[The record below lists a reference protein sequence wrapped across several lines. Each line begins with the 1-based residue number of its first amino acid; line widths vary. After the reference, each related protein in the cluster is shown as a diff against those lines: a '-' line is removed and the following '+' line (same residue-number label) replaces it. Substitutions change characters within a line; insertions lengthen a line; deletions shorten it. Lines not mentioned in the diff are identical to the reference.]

1 MDTYRIYEQFK
12 EPFGE
17 PAARAL
23 AETLGRMFEELHDTV
38 TKEDFST
45 LREAIG
51 SDVSR
56 LDRSLERLAE
66 AQTRTEAN
74 VAELADG
81 QRQLA
86 EAQTRTEAN
95 VARLDATVAKLAEAQ
110 TRTEA
115 NVARLDA
122 TVAKLAEAQTRTEAN
137 VARLD
142 ATVAKLAEAQART
155 EVKVAE
161 LAAGQRQLAE
171 AQARSEAN
179 IAHLD
184 ATVAKLAEA
193 QTAMAT
199 ALERLTIR
207 TDDVVGR
214 TFELHFRD
222 RLTAYLGRFLRRGKL
237 VPNDRL
243 LDQIEPHLSDREVD
257 DVLRADVIASGLVNG
272 EQTHVVVEVS
282 FTGDVDDIVRADERA
297 RLLRRAG
304 LAAIPLVACNAI
316 SPESTAFAKGRQ
328 VRIWLNGSLLESAA

>member
-38 TKEDFST
+38 TKEDFRT
-45 LREAIG
+45 LREAID

-66 AQTRTEAN
+66 AQARTEVN
-74 VAELADG
+74 VAELAAG

-95 VARLDATVAKLAEAQ
+95 VAHLDATVAKLAEAQ

-115 NVARLDA
+115 NV
-122 TVAKLAEAQTRTEAN
+122 
-137 VARLD
+137 
-142 ATVAKLAEAQART
+142 
-155 EVKVAE
+155 
-161 LAAGQRQLAE
+161 
-171 AQARSEAN
+171 
-179 IAHLD
+179 AHLD

-214 TFELHFRD
+214 TFELQFRD

>member
-12 EPFGE
+12 DPFGE

-38 TKEDFST
+38 TKEDFRT
-45 LREAIG
+45 LREAID

-56 LDRSLERLAE
+56 LDRSLER
-66 AQTRTEAN
+66 
-74 VAELADG
+74 
-81 QRQLA
+81 
-86 EAQTRTEAN
+86 
-95 VARLDATVAKLAEAQ
+95 
-110 TRTEA
+110 
-115 NVARLDA
+115 
-122 TVAKLAEAQTRTEAN
+122 
-137 VARLD
+137 
-142 ATVAKLAEAQART
+142 LAEAQART

-171 AQARSEAN
+171 AQTRTEAN
-179 IAHLD
+179 VAHLD

-199 ALERLTIR
+199 ALGRLTIR

-214 TFELHFRD
+214 TFELQFRD

-304 LAAIPLVACNAI
+304 LPAIPLVACNAI

-328 VRIWLNGSLLESAA
+328 VRIWLNGSLLESAAYS

>member
-12 EPFGE
+12 DPFGE

-38 TKEDFST
+38 TKEDFRT
-45 LREAIG
+45 LREAID

-56 LDRSLERLAE
+56 LDRSLER
-66 AQTRTEAN
+66 
-74 VAELADG
+74 
-81 QRQLA
+81 
-86 EAQTRTEAN
+86 
-95 VARLDATVAKLAEAQ
+95 
-110 TRTEA
+110 
-115 NVARLDA
+115 
-122 TVAKLAEAQTRTEAN
+122 
-137 VARLD
+137 
-142 ATVAKLAEAQART
+142 LAEAQART

-171 AQARSEAN
+171 AQTRTEANVAHLDATVAKLAEAQARSEAN
-179 IAHLD
+179 IAHLDTTVAKLAEAQARTEVNVAHLD

-199 ALERLTIR
+199 ALGRLTIR

-214 TFELHFRD
+214 TFELQFRD

-304 LAAIPLVACNAI
+304 LPAIPLVACNAI

-328 VRIWLNGSLLESAA
+328 VRIWLNGSLLESAAYSCLKTRSCAESRKPLAEARGST